1 MRAGR
6 LAAVAFRAALAGAAA
21 PAWADDPPAAA
32 ASDDP
37 PAAAASDDPPAAAAS
52 DDPVAAGRARLRAL
66 EDAGALRDILALAD
80 TLPSTDP
87 LLPEAAVA
95 AARAALRLH
104 DGADAVARAR
114 PWVGHPTV
122 GPEARRIVRWF
133 DHRDR
138 RDAPALAVGLTLR
151 DDRAQGA
158 RRAVAP
164 GLALGLEGVPAGWF
178 LLRGDLVTGWATA
191 DALEVRGPRVGL
203 LAGVAIPL
211 GIQRIDLAAGPTAW
225 LGRSAFWDGSIGGVF
240 PGYRVAAAFTQRPLR
255 PLGWRVEFGHDADF
269 GVYRLV
275 NGRSFGWD
283 ARVQLV
289 GWAW

>member
-1 MRAGR
+1 MSPVVAL
-6 LAAVAFRAALAGAAA
+6 LALVGVAGAV
-21 PAWADDPPAAA
+21 DPLPESPSGEVPAAA
-32 ASDDP
+32 GARAPAEP
-37 PAAAASDDPPAAAAS
+37 PATDA
-52 DDPVAAGRARLRAL
+52 PVADALAPGAIEARLRDL
-66 EDAGALRDILALAD
+66 EEAGALREILALAD
-80 TLPSTDP
+80 SLPAAHPS
-87 LLPEAAVA
+87 LPVVGVA

-104 DGADAVARAR
+104 DGADALDRAR
-114 PWVGHPTV
+114 PWVGHPVV
-122 GPEARRIVRWF
+122 GPEARRILRWF

-138 RDAPALAVGLTLR
+138 RDAPTVALGLTLR
-151 DDRAQGA
+151 GDRAQGA
-158 RRAVAP
+158 RRGVAP

-178 LLRGDLVTGWATA
+178 LIRGDLVTGWETA

-203 LAGVAIPL
+203 LAGVSVPL

-255 PLGWRVEFGHDADF
+255 PLGWRVELGHDGDF